1 MKQRVTKRAING
13 TVGIQQG
20 SRVLFSDFATD
31 GVMWTGEGDREV
43 RHQIAFATGFR
54 EPPAVMTGISLWDA
68 DHQTNL
74 RADLTA
80 ENVTTKGFDLVF
92 RTWGDTRI
100 ARLRADWTA
109 IGPMRDEDDW
119 DIE

>member
-1 MKQRVTKRAING
+1 MKHRVTKRTING

-20 SRVLFSDFATD
+20 TRVLFSDFATD
-31 GVMWTGEGDREV
+31 GVMWTGSGDREI
-43 RHQIAFATGFR
+43 RHQISFGEPFR
-54 EPPAVMTGISLWDA
+54 EPPAVMLGISLWDA
-68 DHQTNL
+68 DHATNL

-80 ENVTTKGFDLVF
+80 EHVTARCFDLVF

-109 IGPMRDEDDW
+109 IGPMRDPDDW